1 MALVT
6 YYDIDGNE
14 VTYDDGSDVSSGNY
28 DWYDAGDTET
38 VTPKAVDWSG
48 ASNITTEI
56 ENTASSG
63 SPGYGWKYYSD
74 GTAIS
79 PEGKYYYQ
87 GSEVYDPANQ
97 TGFWASV
104 SKYLPAGTAE
114 SIKKSILNPNGT
126 VNVAALGTAAAALKS
141 AAGGNKVN
149 PVGWQGSVPMDT
161 RMIRSQIK
169 YDDPNRRPGAQG
181 RQYFSD
187 TAYAAPA
194 NVDAAKTAVS
204 QQAQGILSGY
214 TPAAAP
220 TPKYTAEKPAIA
232 MPWSKRDTTTAATT
246 STPAS
251 GVASLAPVPTA
262 QSVLGMASGGKAP
275 RYLRG
280 HTDGMADKIPSSID
294 GKQKAALSH
303 GEFVIPADVVSHLGN
318 GNSDA
323 GAQKLYQMMAKVRQA
338 RTGNPNQ
345 GKRINPNKFMP
356 GGTVGYAEGGD
367 VKGFDGTTGSSV
379 GTTGA
384 STSGVTSATPLGT
397 NTQSGLATWAGP
409 YVADYL
415 SKGSAVANAPYQA
428 YTGPLTAGPSALQ
441 EQQFS
446 GLSSLAQTGYDPSTF
461 NAGKFDATAAQGYM
475 NPYIKAALDP
485 QIAELQR
492 QGKIQNLANQAQ
504 FTKQG
509 AFGSS
514 GSVLA
519 QTEGQRNVLDKI
531 NAALGQGYSTAYD
544 KAQSAFTSDAQR
556 ALDAQKADEASRQ
569 FSADFGIKSLANLGT
584 AGETQRAIE
593 QAGIAADKAQFEE
606 QRDYPAKMVQYQKD
620 LMQGLPITA
629 SQTGVNQ
636 TDISNL
642 SSQIQGLLSLY
653 STLSSLGQTK

>member
-6 YYDIDGNE
+6 YLDEDGNE
-14 VTYDDGSDVSSGNY
+14 VTFDDGSVSDVDY
-28 DWYDAGDTET
+28 TDAGDTNTDTEPT
-38 VTPKAVDWSG
+38 IDWSG
-48 ASNITTEI
+48 GSNATTEI
-56 ENTASSG
+56 ENTAAPG

-74 GTAIS
+74 GTSIS

-97 TGFWASV
+97 TGFWANV

-114 SIKKSILNPNGT
+114 TIKKSILNPNGT
-126 VNVAALGTAAAALKS
+126 INVAALGTAAAALKS

-149 PVGWQGSVPMDT
+149 PVGWQGSIPMDT
-161 RMIRSQIK
+161 RMIRSQIQ
-169 YDDPNRRPGAQG
+169 YNDPNRRPGAQG
-181 RQYFSD
+181 RQYFTD
-187 TAYAAPA
+187 TAYSSPA
-194 NVDAAKTAVS
+194 NVDAAKAAVT

-220 TPKYTAEKPAIA
+220 TPKYTEKSPAIA
-232 MPWSKRDTTTAATT
+232 MPWSKRDTTAATT

-356 GGTVGYAEGGD
+356 GGTVGYADGG
-367 VKGFDGTTGSSV
+367 SV

-384 STSGVTSATPLGT
+384 STTGVTSATPLGT

-415 SKGSAVANAPYQA
+415 GKGAAVANAPYQA

-446 GLSSLAQTGYDPSTF
+446 GLSSLAQTGYDPNTF

-556 ALDAQKADEASRQ
+556 ALDAQKAEEQSRQ
-569 FSADFGIKSLANLGT
+569 YSSDFGIKTLANLGT

>member
-6 YYDIDGNE
+6 ELDEEGNP
-14 VTYDDGSDVSSGNY
+14 VTYDDGSDSSSGDY
-28 DWYDAGDTET
+28 WYDSGSTDT
-38 VTPKAVDWSG
+38 VTPKATDWTG
-48 ASNITTEI
+48 GDNPTTEI
-56 ENTASSG
+56 QNTAAPG

-97 TGFWASV
+97 TGFWANV

-126 VNVAALGTAAAALKS
+126 INVAALGTAAAALKS

-149 PVGWQGSVPMDT
+149 PVGWQGSIPMDT
-161 RMIRSQIK
+161 RMVRSQIK
-169 YDDPNRRPGAQG
+169 YNDPNRRPGAEG
-181 RQYFSD
+181 RQYFTD
-187 TAYAAPA
+187 TAYSSPA
-194 NVDAAKTAVS
+194 NLDAAKAAVTT
-204 QQAQGILSGY
+204 QAQGILSGY
-214 TPAAAP
+214 TPAPAE
-220 TPKYTAEKPAIA
+220 TPKYTEQNPAIA
-232 MPWSKRDTTTAATT
+232 MPWTKRNTPAATT

-251 GVASLAPVPTA
+251 GVASLMPVPTA
-262 QSVLGMASGGKAP
+262 QSVTGMASGGQAP
-275 RYLRG
+275 RYLQG
-280 HTDGMADKIPSSID
+280 STDGMADKIPSTID

-323 GAQKLYQMMAKVRQA
+323 GANKLYQMMAKVRQA

-345 GKRINPNKFMP
+345 GKRIDPNKFMP
-356 GGTVGYAEGGD
+356 GGAVGYASGGD
-367 VKGFDGTTGSSV
+367 VKGFDGTTGSAVTPSAGV
-379 GTTGA
+379 STT
-384 STSGVTSATPLGT
+384 TPLGT
-397 NTQSGLATWAGP
+397 NTSQGLSTWAGP

-415 SKGSAVANAPYQA
+415 GKGAAVANAPYQA
-428 YTGPLTAGPSALQ
+428 YTGPLTAGPSDLQ
-441 EQQFS
+441 EQQFA
-446 GLSSLAQTGYDPSTF
+446 GLSSLAQTGYDPNSF
-461 NAGKFDATAAQGYM
+461 NAGKFDVSAAQSYM
-475 NPYIKAALDP
+475 NPYIKNALEP
-485 QIAELQR
+485 QLAELQR

-509 AFGSS
+509 VFGGS

-519 QTEGQRNVLDKI
+519 QTEGQRNVLDKM
-531 NAALGQGYSTAYD
+531 NTLLGQGYSTAYD

-556 ALDAQKADEASRQ
+556 ALDAQKAEEQSRQ
-569 FSADFGIKSLANLGT
+569 YSSDFGLKSLQNLGT
-584 AGETQRAIE
+584 AGETQRGIE
-593 QAGIAADKAQFEE
+593 QAGITADKAQFEE

-620 LMQGLPITA
+620 LMQGLPI
-629 SQTGVNQ
+629 QTTQGGVNQ

-653 STLSSLGQTK
+653 STLAGLGQTK